1 MRRTRIVMWLPAAI
15 GLAMGLAACS
25 GMGPT
30 TFLHPEYNFG
40 YVERVAVVPFED
52 LSSDQGAG
60 ARATR
65 FFVSELLATE
75 AFDVVEPGEVNRAL
89 LQAGVI
95 NVADITQEQVVAV
108 GQALGAQAL
117 FMGSVGESASVRT
130 GASSASVVTLTARMV
145 ETDTGVTVWSATHTE
160 SGRSLWSS
168 LFGTGQR
175 SRSEVTRKAVE
186 KTIKTLVN

>member
-1 MRRTRIVMWLPAAI
+1 MAI
-15 GLAMGLAACS
+15 GLVACS

-40 YVERVAVVPFED
+40 YVERVAVLPFED
-52 LSSDQGAG
+52 LTSDQGAG

-65 FFVSELLATE
+65 FFVSELLAAE
-75 AFDVVEPGEVNRAL
+75 AFDVVEPGEVSRAL
-89 LQAGVI
+89 MNAGVI
-95 NVADITQEQVVAV
+95 NVRDMTQAQVVAV

-117 FMGSVGESASVRT
+117 FTGSVGESTSVRS

-145 ETDTGVTVWSATHTE
+145 ETDTGVTVWSSTHTE

-175 SRSEVTRKAVE
+175 SRSEVTRRAVE
-186 KTIKTLVN
+186 KPSRPS